1 MKSKSLGV
9 LAAVTVL
16 AVAAAAWSVW
26 QREQSTRIAAVPA
39 SLYPGLAGRVNEVA
53 SVKVAGK
60 GLDFTMQKGPNGDWT
75 IPERGGYPVE
85 FKTVK
90 RIVVGIADMKPLE
103 AKTAQPALLGK
114 LGLKAP
120 KEGDKA
126 DAKAEGD
133 SDADRHGTRI
143 ALAGDDGKSIA
154 AVIIGKTKSMPSS
167 TREGWY
173 YVRKADS
180 NQSWLVASR
189 LEVGDKI
196 SAWLSGDMPVIKRE
210 RMHMVRTEKP
220 NGEVI
225 RIARPDSK
233 ARDFKLQD
241 MPEGWKMKYE
251 TAANALGSAVGFLAF
266 DDVRPADKVDLS
278 GATVADYT
286 TFDGLVLTVRI
297 VKRDDG
303 YWAGFKARFDPQAV
317 AVDSLPEDQRKDM
330 KSPGE
335 VKKEVGQ
342 INKRYGDWA
351 YLLPDYKGTDF
362 MIARNEIIVPADQA
376 KQPGG

>member
-1 MKSKSLGV
+1 
-9 LAAVTVL
+9 
-16 AVAAAAWSVW
+16 
-26 QREQSTRIAAVPA
+26 
-39 SLYPGLAGRVNEVA
+39 
-53 SVKVAGK
+53 
-60 GLDFTMQKGPNGDWT
+60 
-75 IPERGGYPVE
+75 VE

-143 ALAGDDGKSIA
+143 ALAGDDGKPIA